1 MFRTTKILFLSGALA
16 TASLSA
22 LALADAPAADR
33 SMFPCEGPRGGKG
46 HGSLSQRLTRH
57 AQELGLTAQ
66 QLTAIQ
72 AADEATRPEL
82 EKLHQ
87 EVRAQRDALE
97 AGKGDVEKMKA
108 AHHALHDRREALRT
122 QIEGIL
128 TPEQRTKLKSMRG
141 GMAMGMRG
149 RRGPHADHAPAK

>member
-1 MFRTTKILFLSGALA
+1 MLRTTKILFLSGALA

-22 LALADAPAADR
+22 LALADAPAAGG
-33 SMFPCEGPRGGKG
+33 SMFRCEGPCGGKE
-46 HGSLSQRLTRH
+46 HGSLSERLTRE
-57 AQELGLTAQ
+57 AQELGLTAP

-82 EKLHQ
+82 EKLR
-87 EVRAQRDALE
+87 EALRAQRDALE

-128 TPEQRTKLKSMRG
+128 TAEQRAKLKSMCG
-141 GMAMGMRG
+141 GMGHR
-149 RRGPHADHAPAK
+149 RRGPQAEQAPAK

>member
-1 MFRTTKILFLSGALA
+1 
-16 TASLSA
+16 
-22 LALADAPAADR
+22 
-33 SMFPCEGPRGGKG
+33 MFPCEGPRGGKG
-46 HGSLSQRLTRH
+46 HGSLSERLTLH
-57 AQELGLTAQ
+57 APELGLTAQ

-141 GMAMGMRG
+141 GMALGLRG
-149 RRGPHADHAPAK
+149 RRGPPTDQAAAK